1 MDIKKQ
7 QECIRSFLAAL
18 GEDTQPLY
26 LDIITCLTDLGYYP
40 AKVRANLSFKHGLHN
55 KQIAKIGFLKNLPNV
70 PFLALR
76 FSACRSYSE
85 KIAAITAAYMEKYPK
100 RIALC
105 MDGGCSF
112 CKGEPETHVYY
123 MQSGDTDRAHCGA
136 YAIELRG
143 VSADDADEIKRL
155 IQEEHA
161 YLLEHEAIF
170 TSIGGVRK

>member
-55 KQIAKIGFLKNLPNV
+55 KQIAKIGFL
-70 PFLALR
+70 ALR
-76 FSACRSYSE
+76 FSACRNYSE

>member
-1 MDIKKQ
+1 M
-7 QECIRSFLAAL
+7 
-18 GEDTQPLY
+18 
-26 LDIITCLTDLGYYP
+26 
-40 AKVRANLSFKHGLHN
+40 
-55 KQIAKIGFLKNLPNV
+55 
-70 PFLALR
+70 
-76 FSACRSYSE
+76 
-85 KIAAITAAYMEKYPK
+85 
-100 RIALC
+100 
-105 MDGGCSF
+105 
-112 CKGEPETHVYY
+112 YY